1 MVLTIIRGST
11 LLPILSGQKHKLI
24 REEREREKERRG
36 GGGVLTII
44 MCSTLFAYFVFSKI

>member
-24 REEREREKERRG
+24 REEREREREKGRRG
-36 GGGVLTII
+36 GGGGPYHYNV
-44 MCSTLFAYFVFSKI
+44 